1 MLGLKILEMISGRF
15 QASFSSGVFEYS
27 NHGHD
32 FLISGTRMA
41 VAEKY
46 LSRVL
51 FSKNLKQTY
60 IFTDDADSQVLD
72 NNTKMTFPSDEG
84 YN

>member
-1 MLGLKILEMISGRF
+1 
-15 QASFSSGVFEYS
+15 
-27 NHGHD
+27 
-32 FLISGTRMA
+32 MA